1 MLLAAAAL
9 CLLAAPSAD
18 AAYPGR
24 PGVIVFSLTFHEGN
38 ESGAG
43 GTETGGLYALHPKQ
57 GTIRRLTGDPKDVEP
72 SFAPSG
78 RKLVFV
84 RRGEQVPGQ
93 PYETTSISTLDM
105 RTGAV
110 KPLTSGYDD
119 LDPSFGP
126 RGTIVFSRYEPIS
139 HTNYLVLRTAD
150 GRLLRLT
157 RGAGNDHYPVFTPKG
172 RRIVFAR
179 DREGLRTTLL
189 SIRPDGRG
197 LRLLGHQT
205 AAGDL
210 DISPDGH
217 MLAFTGIRELPNG
230 QRSFGSWT
238 WPVSGGPL
246 RLIASSGLH
255 PAFSPSGRKIVY
267 SNFAGLWLRPAHR
280 HGPAQQ
286 IFQAE
291 YEFESG
297 NGALATDPTW
307 QPLR

>member
-9 CLLAAPSAD
+9 CLLAAPSAS

-43 GTETGGLYALHPKQ
+43 GTETGGLYALRPKQ
-57 GTIRRLTGDPKDVEP
+57 GTIRRLTSDPKDVEP

-126 RGTIVFSRYEPIS
+126 RGMIVFSRYEPIS

-150 GRLLRLT
+150 GRLHRLT
-157 RGAGNDHYPVFTPKG
+157 HGAGNDHYPVFTPNG

-179 DREGLRTTLL
+179 DREGLKTTLS

-197 LRLLGHQT
+197 LRVLGYQI
-205 AAGDL
+205 AASDL
-210 DISPDGH
+210 DVSPDGSL
-217 MLAFTGIRELPNG
+217 LAFTGVRELPDG

-238 WPVSGGPL
+238 WPLSGGPL
-246 RLIASSGLH
+246 RLIANSGLH

-267 SNFAGLWLRPAHR
+267 SNDAGLWLRPAHR
-280 HGPAQQ
+280 HGPPRQ

-297 NGALATDPTW
+297 NGALALDPTW
-307 QPLR
+307 QPLH